1 MSCQFGQRKG
11 RARLS
16 TIGTKHCR
24 NETLLVKQ
32 GGEFMQHPVVR
43 LHNENGVLV
52 LRDGVVASFFL
63 RASHQEIGKQAAAV
77 FSRYV
82 NFIGTDRLTWFAGE
96 TQWEQL
102 GAAEFA
108 QLHQEMAACQPEWSV
123 LIDAV
128 DSSLEVPGFRFRYRG
143 KWLADPVFS
152 PWESAVSSITLWFPT
167 EFFNQ
172 LGAVAFR
179 EGISSIVHDL
189 PFDSGYV
196 SPAFCYL
203 EGDAELVA
211 FREIRRLAFR
221 YPGID
226 VYDLLQTGFLI
237 GQQLKGA
244 YWLNFL
250 GPAVVANN
258 VEKIEALTALLSSD
272 PNASVETIAA
282 DSLIVTLGSEP
293 NLADADSQANVD
305 AYRTFT
311 RVMQECIASNI
322 GQFTCFD
329 EQDMDTW
336 RRRFISSDAAG
347 MT

>member
-1 MSCQFGQRKG
+1 M
-11 RARLS
+11 
-16 TIGTKHCR
+16 H
-24 NETLLVKQ
+24 
-32 GGEFMQHPVVR
+32 HPVVS
-43 LHNENGVLV
+43 LHNENDGLV

-63 RASHQEIGKQAAAV
+63 RASHHEIGKQAAAV
-77 FSRYV
+77 FLRYI
-82 NFIGTDRLTWFAGE
+82 NFIGSGRLKWFAGE

-102 GAAEFA
+102 GAAELA
-108 QLHQEMAACQPEWSV
+108 QLHHEMSACQVEWSV

-128 DSSLEVPGFRFRYRG
+128 DNSLEVPEFRFRYRG

-167 EFFNQ
+167 EFLNQ

-179 EGISSIVHDL
+179 EGIISIVHDL

-226 VYDLLQTGFLI
+226 VYDLLQTCFLI

-250 GPAVVANN
+250 GPAIVATNI
-258 VEKIEALTALLSSD
+258 EKIEALTAQLSRV
-272 PNASVETIAA
+272 PNASVEKLSV
-282 DSLIVTLGSEP
+282 DSLIVTLGSAP
-293 NLADADSQANVD
+293 NFAGPDSPANVD

-311 RVMQECIASNI
+311 QVMQECIASNI
-322 GQFTCFD
+322 GQFNCFD
-329 EQDMDTW
+329 EQDMERW
-336 RRRFISSDAAG
+336 QQRFISSDAAG
-347 MT
+347 MA